1 LLLTIST
8 LDLLSFY
15 TRTEHW
21 EHFVFLERGMQ
32 QERLPAAHLVGI
44 GEFDKW
50 ENRLIKNLSQ
60 PNPVVL
66 GEHVH
71 QLLPSI
77 PVS

>member
-1 LLLTIST
+1 
-8 LDLLSFY
+8 
-15 TRTEHW
+15 
-21 EHFVFLERGMQ
+21 MQ

-44 GEFDKW
+44 DEFDKW
-50 ENRLIKNLSQ
+50 ENHLIKNLSQ